1 MKRVLFVCVG
11 NSARSQMAEAFFN
24 HLAQG
29 RAFAISA
36 GTSPE
41 QKVAPIAIEVMRE
54 AGIDLTHQRPKALT
68 EEMMNEAQRVIS
80 LGCGVKESCPANL
93 GARIDED
100 WGIKDPSGRSI
111 EEMRE
116 IRDEIHRSVRLLLEK
131 LGVPP
136 ASR

>member
-1 MKRVLFVCVG
+1 
-11 NSARSQMAEAFFN
+11 
-24 HLAQG
+24 
-29 RAFAISA
+29 
-36 GTSPE
+36 
-41 QKVAPIAIEVMRE
+41 
-54 AGIDLTHQRPKALT
+54 
-68 EEMMNEAQRVIS
+68 
-80 LGCGVKESCPANL
+80 L